1 MRGIDFRLSINVKDC
16 WLGKIPAEGAVCPLL
31 ADLDRFLIYLDDEG
45 VKPGH
50 AVDCCPEC
58 GDEHRWALLKA
69 LMSLILEIFPDR
81 KSALLNTVD
90 QNNAAVYALYGGKE
104 KYLEMRKAA
113 AEYFA
118 KVGADNSYT
127 L

>member
-1 MRGIDFRLSINVKDC
+1 MRGVDFRLAMAVKDC
-16 WLGKIPAEGAVCPLL
+16 WLGKMSPEGTVCPLL
-31 ADLDRFLIYLDDEG
+31 ADLDRLLTYLDDKG
-45 VKPGH
+45 LNPGH

-69 LMSLILEIFPDR
+69 LMCLIMEIYPDR
-81 KSALLNTVD
+81 KSALLNAVD
-90 QNNAAVYALYGGKE
+90 QSKAAVYALHGGKE

-118 KVGADNSYT
+118 TVGVDNNYT